1 MNGQTSFLHQVSP
14 CCHRY
19 ILDNPSLVRG
29 KTVLDF
35 GCGCGASGLA
45 AKKVGAKQV
54 TFNDIDEG
62 EK

>member
-1 MNGQTSFLHQVSP
+1 MVK
-14 CCHRY
+14 
-19 ILDNPSLVRG
+19 G

-45 AKKVGAKQV
+45 AKSVGAKRV

-62 EK
+62 E

>member
-1 MNGQTSFLHQVSP
+1 MNGQTLSLQQLSS
-14 CCHRY
+14 CHRY
-19 ILDNPSLVRG
+19 ILDNSSLVQG